1 MADLVDIPLFP
12 LGTVLFHGGHLPL
25 RIFEPRY
32 LDMIS
37 RCMRQQKGF
46 GVVLIRSGSDA
57 RFSPDASQPEIF
69 QVGTEAEI
77 IDFNQLKEGM
87 LGIVARGRRKF
98 RIRETYEE
106 TDHLLVGRVEFLP
119 DEPRSELRPEHQ
131 PLVDLLLQLVKHPMV
146 QQLNLQVDFD
156 DSRSVGWRLAELLP
170 NIEPE
175 IKQSLLQLQWPG
187 ERLAELTRLVNKL
200 RG

>member
-1 MADLVDIPLFP
+1 PLFP